1 MIFLNDQQ
9 AQIEIWKLLME
20 YANMLEVDSGLI
32 EDLLELLS
40 SSGVEKRFLKR
51 LEKIFATTKRRWRK
65 SHRKKG
71 DPMEHLRRV
80 KFFVFD
86 AFFRSVY
93 RILEFYLPIE
103 IIKYTCFVHF
113 MSVKDI
119 KIQNMMH
126 ISRWL
131 KSA

>member
-1 MIFLNDQQ
+1 
-9 AQIEIWKLLME
+9 
-20 YANMLEVDSGLI
+20 MLEVDSGLI

-51 LEKIFATTKRRWRK
+51 LEKYLQQLREDGEKAIG
-65 SHRKKG
+65 KKG
-71 DPMEHLRRV
+71 DPMEHLGGSSSLCSMRFPLGV
-80 KFFVFD
+80 
-86 AFFRSVY
+86 SNI
-93 RILEFYLPIE
+93 RILFAYRNNE

>member
-51 LEKIFATTKRRWRK
+51 LEKYLQQLREDGEKPSGKKETRWN
-65 SHRKKG
+65 
-71 DPMEHLRRV
+71 
-80 KFFVFD
+80 
-86 AFFRSVY
+86 
-93 RILEFYLPIE
+93 I
-103 IIKYTCFVHF
+103 
-113 MSVKDI
+113 
-119 KIQNMMH
+119 
-126 ISRWL
+126 
-131 KSA
+131 